1 MKQKKIV
8 RKTFEQYNGD
18 WPKLDASEFMA
29 WFHCKIED
37 VPEES
42 RDSLTIDIDPC
53 DSGYATIEFVYTRL
67 ETDTEEAKR
76 EQYAEQYA
84 LSREEL
90 IRKQEL
96 SELARL
102 QAKYGHISVKS

>member
-1 MKQKKIV
+1 MKQNKIV
-8 RKTFEQYNGD
+8 RKEFEQYNGD
-18 WPKLDASEFMA
+18 WPKLDACEFMA
-29 WFHCKIED
+29 WFHGKIED

-42 RDSLTIDIDPC
+42 RDSLTINIDSS
-53 DSGYATIEFVYTRL
+53 DSGYAFIEFVYKRM
-67 ETDTEEAKR
+67 ETDAEEAMR
-76 EQYAEQYA
+76 EQSA

>member
-1 MKQKKIV
+1 MKQNKIV
-8 RKTFEQYNGD
+8 RKEFEQYGCD
-18 WPKLDASEFMA
+18 WPKLDACEFMA
-29 WFHCKIED
+29 WFQSKIED

-42 RDSLTIDIDPC
+42 RDSLTIDIDSG

-67 ETDTEEAKR
+67 ETDTEEAMR
-76 EQYAEQYA
+76 EQSA
-84 LSREEL
+84 LSREAL

>member
-1 MKQKKIV
+1 MKQNKIV
-8 RKTFEQYNGD
+8 RKTIEQYDND
-18 WPKLDASEFMA
+18 WPKSDAIEFMA
-29 WFHCKIED
+29 WFHSKIAD
-37 VPEES
+37 VPDEG
-42 RDSLTIDIDPC
+42 RDSLTINIEC

-67 ETDTEEAKR
+67 ETDTEEAMR
-76 EQYAEQYA
+76 EQSA

>member
-1 MKQKKIV
+1 MKQNKVI

-18 WPKLDASEFMA
+18 WPKLDASAFID
-29 WFHCKIED
+29 WFQNKIAD
-37 VPEES
+37 VPDEC
-42 RDSLTIDIDPC
+42 RDSLTIDIDSG
-53 DSGYATIEFVYTRL
+53 DGGYATIEFVYTRL

-76 EQYAEQYA
+76 EQYA

>member
-1 MKQKKIV
+1 MKQNKIV
-8 RKTFEQYNGD
+8 RKEFEQYNGD
-18 WPKLDASEFMA
+18 WPKLDACEFMA
-29 WFHCKIED
+29 WFHGKIED

-42 RDSLTIDIDPC
+42 RDSLTIDIDSC

-67 ETDTEEAKR
+67 ETDAEEAMR
-76 EQYAEQYA
+76 EQCA

-90 IRKQEL
+90 IREQEL

>member
-1 MKQKKIV
+1 MKQNKIV
-8 RKTFEQYNGD
+8 RKEFEQYGCD
-18 WPKLDASEFMA
+18 WPKLDACEFMA
-29 WFHCKIED
+29 WFHGKIED

-42 RDSLTIDIDPC
+42 RDSLTIDIDSG

-67 ETDTEEAKR
+67 ETDAEEAMR
-76 EQYAEQYA
+76 EQSA
-84 LSREEL
+84 LSREAL

>member
-8 RKTFEQYNGD
+8 RKTFEQYSGD
-18 WPKLDASEFMA
+18 WPKLDASSFMT
-29 WFHCKIED
+29 WFQSKIED

-42 RDSLTIDIDPC
+42 RDSLTINIDRS
-53 DSGYATIEFVYTRL
+53 DSVYTTIEFVYTRT
-67 ETDTEEAKR
+67 ETDAEEAMR
-76 EQYAEQYA
+76 EQSA

-90 IRKQEL
+90 MRKQEL
-96 SELARL
+96 SEMVRL

>member
-1 MKQKKIV
+1 MKQNKIV
-8 RKTFEQYNGD
+8 RKEFEQYGCD
-18 WPKLDASEFMA
+18 WPKLDACEFMA
-29 WFHCKIED
+29 WFHGKIED

-42 RDSLTIDIDPC
+42 RDSLTIDIDSS
-53 DSGYATIEFVYTRL
+53 DSVYTTIEFVYTRT
-67 ETDTEEAKR
+67 ETDAEEAMR
-76 EQYAEQYA
+76 EQSA
-84 LSREEL
+84 LSREAL

>member
-1 MKQKKIV
+1 MKQNKIV
-8 RKTFEQYNGD
+8 RKEFEQYGCD
-18 WPKLDASEFMA
+18 WPKLDACEFMA
-29 WFHCKIED
+29 WFHGKIED

-42 RDSLTIDIDPC
+42 RDSLTIDIDSG

-67 ETDTEEAKR
+67 ETDAEEAKR
-76 EQYAEQYA
+76 EQYA

-102 QAKYGHISVKS
+102 QAKYGSIEFAYTRI